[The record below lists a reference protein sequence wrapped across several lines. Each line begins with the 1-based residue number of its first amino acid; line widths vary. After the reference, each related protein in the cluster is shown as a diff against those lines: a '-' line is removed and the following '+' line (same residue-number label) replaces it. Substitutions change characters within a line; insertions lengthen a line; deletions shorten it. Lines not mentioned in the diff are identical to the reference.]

1 MANETHRLMA
11 NHARLSFSSF
21 YFKQAVGHPGI
32 SIQTLAE
39 KAVLAESVCFHP
51 YQPVL
56 EKKKEGPTCNGPQTS
71 HHQSNDQ
78 RQELL
83 IVKKSL

>member
-1 MANETHRLMA
+1 MANETNCLIA
-11 NHARLSFSSF
+11 NHACLSFSSF
-21 YFKQAVGHPGI
+21 RFKQAAGHPGI
-32 SIQTLAE
+32 SIQALAE
-39 KAVLAESVCFHP
+39 KVVPAESVCFHP

-56 EKKKEGPTCNGPQTS
+56 EKKAEGPTCNGPQTS
-71 HHQSNDQ
+71 HHQNNNQ